1 MNEHLTIIFRSIVTY
16 FVLLFFTR
24 VMGRKQISQL
34 TYFDYIVG
42 ITIGSIAGEAAVN
55 KNVEIVDIII
65 SIAIWSVLTILISEI
80 TLKNIK
86 LRLLID
92 SEPLLIIDKGK
103 VIYKNM
109 KKARYNMGDL
119 LMQLRNKDVFYITD
133 VEIAILEPDGKLSVL
148 KKSEQTIVTVG
159 DMNIKKS
166 KAGMMVDIVL
176 DGNIISSHLSLI
188 QKDEK
193 WVMSQLK
200 ARNINNI
207 KDVIFAGVQPD
218 EQFYLVIKYS

>member
-1 MNEHLTIIFRSIVTY
+1 MNEHLIIIFRSIVTY
-16 FVLLFFTR
+16 FVLLYFTR
-24 VMGRKQISQL
+24 VMGRKQLSQV
-34 TYFDYIVG
+34 TYFHYIVG
-42 ITIGSIAGEAAVN
+42 ITIGSIAGEASVN
-55 KNVEIVDIII
+55 NIKISDLLI
-65 SIAIWSVLTILISEI
+65 SIAILSLLTILISEI

-109 KKARYNMGDL
+109 KKARYNIGDL

-148 KKSEQTIVTVG
+148 KKAEQTTVTVG

-166 KAGMMVDIVL
+166 KTGMMVDIVL
-176 DGNIISSHLSLI
+176 DGNILSSHLSLI

-200 ARNINNI
+200 TRNIDNI

-218 EQFYLVIKYS
+218 EQIYIVTKYS

>member
-1 MNEHLTIIFRSIVTY
+1 VNEHLIIIFRSIVTY
-16 FVLLFFTR
+16 FVLLYFTR
-24 VMGRKQISQL
+24 VMGRKQLSQV
-34 TYFDYIVG
+34 TYFHYIVG
-42 ITIGSIAGEAAVN
+42 ITIGSIAGEASVN
-55 KNVEIVDIII
+55 NIKISDLLI
-65 SIAIWSVLTILISEI
+65 SIAILSLLTILISEI

-109 KKARYNMGDL
+109 KKARYNIGDL

-148 KKSEQTIVTVG
+148 KKAEQTTVTVG

-166 KAGMMVDIVL
+166 KTGMMVDIVL
-176 DGNIISSHLSLI
+176 DGNILSSHLSLI

-200 ARNINNI
+200 TRNIDNI

-218 EQFYLVIKYS
+218 EQIYIVTKYS